1 MQNLPFILVAVA
13 AGMIA
18 ALQVAL
24 IGGITRTRGPFEATW
39 ISMLTS
45 LAGMGMLLFVL
56 SIIGRKLDLPSFMST
71 WVFASLSLIMTTAL
85 IAAGGDLPAF
95 YLFTGLTS
103 IPYLLAAS
111 WASLRIGLAV
121 FFAAIVSGQLI
132 GSLTLDHLG
141 AFGAASRPIDLRRM
155 LGVVALLAGVILIR
169 GRSS

>member
-1 MQNLPFILVAVA
+1 MQNLLFVLVAVA

-24 IGGITRTRGPFEATW
+24 IGGITRARGPFEATW
-39 ISMLTS
+39 ISMLAS

-56 SIIGRKLDLPSFMST
+56 SILGRKLDLPSFMST
-71 WVFASLSLIMTTAL
+71 WVFASLSIVMTTAL
-85 IAAGGDLPAF
+85 IAAGRDLPAF

-111 WASLRIGLAV
+111 WASPRIGLAV

-141 AFGAASRPIDLRRM
+141 AFGAASRPIDLQRM